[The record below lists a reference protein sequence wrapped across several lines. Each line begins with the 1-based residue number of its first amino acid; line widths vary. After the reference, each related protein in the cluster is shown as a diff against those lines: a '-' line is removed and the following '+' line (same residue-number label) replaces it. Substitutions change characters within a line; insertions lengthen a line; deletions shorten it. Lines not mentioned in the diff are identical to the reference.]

1 MTSSPFASGPLPP
14 PPAGRQ
20 GWPWIEAAPPA
31 VTATSRHWPRIT
43 LITPSFNQAAY
54 LEATIRSVLLQGY
67 PNLQYIVID
76 GGSTDGS
83 VDIIR
88 RYAPWLDHWVS
99 EPDRGQSHAI
109 NKGLARANGL
119 WCNWLNSDDYLLP
132 GALERIA
139 AVAAEAPAARLIA
152 GRLRQL
158 HNSGNLLPAPS
169 VKLTGDAADDLVNHR
184 MAQPA
189 MFYHRDCL
197 PQVDETLHLAMDFD
211 LWMRFMAAYGAPAAR
226 LIDDPVAVFRL
237 HPAAKTTVQAAGFE
251 AEERR
256 VLRHV
261 FEALRAE
268 SALLDA
274 LAPASPHQ
282 PVILGTPLSLAQL
295 TRAVVRR
302 YLLGD
307 LRRAFHRGFG
317 AAEFRL
323 LRLCLRHD
331 PVMASATA
339 AKAWIKRLLRRPLDA

>member
-1 MTSSPFASGPLPP
+1 MPTRDLLAELPP
-14 PPAGRQ
+14 APAAKS
-20 GWPWIEAAPPA
+20 GWPWTEATPRPA
-31 VTATSRHWPRIT
+31 GVDAGTWPRIT
-43 LITPSFNQAAY
+43 LVTPSYNQAAY
-54 LEATIRSVLLQGY
+54 LEETIRSVLLQGY

-83 VDIIR
+83 IDIIR
-88 RYAPWLDHWVS
+88 KYAPWLDYWVS

-109 NKGLARANGL
+109 NKGLFRANGI

-139 AVAAEAPAARLIA
+139 VVAVESPAARLIA

-158 HNSGNLLPAPS
+158 HTSGHLRPAPPL
-169 VKLTGDAADDLVNHR
+169 KLTGDPADDMVNHR

-197 PQVDETLHLAMDFD
+197 PQVDETLNLAMDFD

-237 HPAAKTTVQAAGFE
+237 HPAAKTSVQAAGFE
-251 AEERR
+251 AEERG
-256 VLRHV
+256 VLRNI
-261 FEALRAE
+261 FEALQAE

-282 PVILGTPLSLAQL
+282 PVIIGTPLPVAQL

-323 LRLCLRHD
+323 LRLCLRYE
-331 PVMASATA
+331 PVRAPATA
-339 AKAWIKRLLRRPLDA
+339 AKAFVKRLLRRPLNA

>member
-20 GWPWIEAAPPA
+20 GWPWIEATPPA
-31 VTATSRHWPRIT
+31 AAIISRQWPRIT
-43 LITPSFNQAAY
+43 VVTPSFNQAAY
-54 LEATIRSVLLQGY
+54 LEETIRSVLLQGY
-67 PNLQYIVID
+67 PNLQYIIID

-83 VDIIR
+83 VEIIR
-88 RYAPWLDHWVS
+88 RYAPWLDYWES

-132 GALERIA
+132 GALARIA
-139 AVAAEAPAARLIA
+139 GVAAGNPAARLIA

-158 HNSGNLLPAPS
+158 HPSGNLLPAPS

-189 MFYHRDCL
+189 MFYYRDCL
-197 PQVDETLHLAMDFD
+197 SQVEETLHLAMDFD

-226 LIDDPVAVFRL
+226 LIEDPVAVFRL
-237 HPAAKTTVQAAGFE
+237 HPAAKTAVQAAGFA

-261 FEALRAE
+261 FEALHAE

-274 LAPASPHQ
+274 LAPDGPHQ

-307 LRRAFHRGFG
+307 LRRAVHRGG
-317 AAEFRL
+317 DVAAWQL
-323 LRLCLRHD
+323 LRLCLPHE
-331 PVMASATA
+331 PVRAPVTA
-339 AKAWIKRLLRRPLDA
+339 AKAWLKRLLRRPLDA